1 MRALLRNPRILLAAA
16 VIGSLLGVAFWP
28 RATPVDVA
36 AVTRGPLALTV
47 DEEAM
52 TRVRDRF
59 VVSSPVAGR
68 VLRIDLE
75 PGDVV
80 KRGQIVARIRPEV
93 PPLLDHR
100 SRAEALAA
108 VDAATAA
115 LGRAR
120 AEEQR
125 ARAAATG
132 LQRDLARVREL
143 ARSRVVSSQ
152 ELDAREAD
160 ARVADES
167 VNAAMFA
174 VRLATSELAR
184 AQARLTP
191 AEVGTTGRVLA
202 IDCPVD
208 GVVLKRIRE
217 SESVLPPGDA
227 LLEIGDPLRLEI
239 VTDLLS
245 TDAVRVQP
253 GQRAIVEQWGGN
265 CDIHARVRRVE
276 PAGFTKI
283 SALGVEEQRVNVI
296 LDFITPCDVVAML
309 GDGYRVEVRI
319 VVWEG
324 EDVVKVPTSALFRD
338 GPRWA
343 VYAIERGRA
352 RRTVVEIGHQTADE
366 AEVTA
371 GVSEGDRV
379 IVHPGDALRD
389 GSRVAIR
396 PRLPR

>member
-1 MRALLRNPRILLAAA
+1 MRALLRNTRILLAAA

-28 RATPVDVA
+28 RATAVDVA

-132 LQRDLARVREL
+132 RDRATT
-143 ARSRVVSSQ
+143 
-152 ELDAREAD
+152 
-160 ARVADES
+160 
-167 VNAAMFA
+167 AA
-174 VRLATSELAR
+174 
-184 AQARLTP
+184 P
-191 AEVGTTGRVLA
+191 
-202 IDCPVD
+202 
-208 GVVLKRIRE
+208 
-217 SESVLPPGDA
+217 
-227 LLEIGDPLRLEI
+227 
-239 VTDLLS
+239 
-245 TDAVRVQP
+245 
-253 GQRAIVEQWGGN
+253 
-265 CDIHARVRRVE
+265 
-276 PAGFTKI
+276 
-283 SALGVEEQRVNVI
+283 
-296 LDFITPCDVVAML
+296 
-309 GDGYRVEVRI
+309 
-319 VVWEG
+319 
-324 EDVVKVPTSALFRD
+324 
-338 GPRWA
+338 
-343 VYAIERGRA
+343 
-352 RRTVVEIGHQTADE
+352 
-366 AEVTA
+366 
-371 GVSEGDRV
+371 
-379 IVHPGDALRD
+379 
-389 GSRVAIR
+389 
-396 PRLPR
+396 